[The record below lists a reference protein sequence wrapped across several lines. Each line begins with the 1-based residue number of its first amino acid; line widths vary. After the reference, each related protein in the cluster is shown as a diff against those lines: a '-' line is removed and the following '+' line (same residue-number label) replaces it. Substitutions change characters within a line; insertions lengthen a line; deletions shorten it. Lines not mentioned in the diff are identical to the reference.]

1 MNNTIIE
8 ILNTPLFSIEER
20 LRILE
25 KIKNKE
31 LSRNDIDKI
40 LEVIHNF
47 NEWFGIALN
56 RYYRNMDTVYKK
68 YLDKNLV
75 IIKQWMIKI
84 SLEKDEIKS
93 YEKGWDPDLILDQI

>member
-47 NEWFGIALN
+47 NE
-56 RYYRNMDTVYKK
+56 
-68 YLDKNLV
+68 
-75 IIKQWMIKI
+75 
-84 SLEKDEIKS
+84 
-93 YEKGWDPDLILDQI
+93 